1 MKEETETLELP
12 KSSQLNLVDLEP
24 VNPDSAF
31 SFVVIVCLFVSDISL
46 PGKQSDILSEVDKL
60 IFINLRK

>member
-31 SFVVIVCLFVSDISL
+31 SFVVIVCLFVSDINL
-46 PGKQSDILSEVDKL
+46 PGKHTK
-60 IFINLRK
+60 